1 MYNIINGVKRTEWDG
16 MAGNR
21 GVCRGWGGDGG
32 GGGEREL
39 TLKMRLNREQVP
51 SEFFCL
57 RTVVFG
63 KCDTV
68 SKRIVHMR
76 LSGKVDDSVNPF

>member
-1 MYNIINGVKRTEWDG
+1 MASSGRNGTGWQATE
-16 MAGNR
+16 
-21 GVCRGWGGDGG
+21 VCVGDGVG
-32 GGGEREL
+32 MGEGGGEREL

-51 SEFFCL
+51 SDFFCL